1 MDNKTRIEKHNRTEQ
16 IKNILIFIRNG
27 LAYSFSW
34 LVICVLVVSLLSGN
48 EAITVSFLLK
58 VLVLCLWGVIAF
70 AISFKSRYIQ
80 KRGFIFSLT
89 VAYILFIPV
98 EIAMFYF
105 MGIFSSG
112 GSLTAWIIFGGIV
125 VLAYLISVFVDVF
138 VMRKKSEIYTTRI
151 HEYISNKE

>member
-48 EAITVSFLLK
+48 ETITVAFLLK

-70 AISFKSRYIQ
+70 AISFKSGYIR

-105 MGIFSSG
+105 MGIFKTG
-112 GSLTAWIIFGGIV
+112 GSLIAWIIFGGIV
-125 VLAYLISVFVDVF
+125 VLAYLISAFVDVF

>member
-48 EAITVSFLLK
+48 ETITVSFLLK

-70 AISFKSRYIQ
+70 AISFKSGYIQ